1 MPAIFGYRKYI
12 LLTIY
17 LSPWIGAIQTMEIRS
32 LNEHCLE
39 NKHDV
44 QNRERLKQMVYDRAR
59 NLKYLRRKD
68 TSRYD
73 QALVDLGLDS
83 RTVEGELKF
92 RT

>member
-1 MPAIFGYRKYI
+1 MDDCRADTYVS
-12 LLTIY
+12 L
-17 LSPWIGAIQTMEIRS
+17 WIGAIQTMEIRT
-32 LNEHCLE
+32 LNEHCLV

-59 NLKYLRRKD
+59 NLKYLRGKD
-68 TSRYD
+68 TNRYE
-73 QALVDLGLDS
+73 QALRDLGLDP